1 MFVLWF
7 TFFVGGVNG
16 DCAPDDI
23 ILQESSYVEVDLH
36 YQLGV
41 AKRVDS

>member
-7 TFFVGGVNG
+7 TFFVGGVDG

-36 YQLGV
+36 DQLGV
-41 AKRVDS
+41 AKRADS